1 MEKIPFT
8 FSDSEETVEFF
19 VLEQTKFNGCQYLL
33 VTESQEEE
41 SEAYILKDL
50 SKEEDEEATY
60 VMVDSEN
67 ELQAVGQIFAEI
79 LEDVDLEFDVEEGN

>member
-1 MEKIPFT
+1 MERITFT
-8 FSDSEETVEFF
+8 FSDTEEKVEFF
-19 VLEQTKFNGCQYLL
+19 VVEQTKFNGSQYLL

-41 SEAYILKDL
+41 AEAYILKDL
-50 SKEEDEEATY
+50 SKEEAEEAVY

-79 LEDVDLEFDVEEGN
+79 LEDVDVEFDVEEGN